1 MLVSLIFL
9 RMSNMNQHI
18 PLNISPKDLK
28 KILEDESSEK
38 PFIVDVREDSE
49 IAIASFAFSV
59 LHLPLSKA
67 ANWSAKIEELLPKG
81 QPIVVVCHAGVRSLN
96 FGIWLL
102 EQGIAKHVW
111 NLVGGIDAWSKDV
124 DSSVPRY

>member
-1 MLVSLIFL
+1 
-9 RMSNMNQHI
+9 MSDMNQHV
-18 PLNISPKDLK
+18 PLNISAKELN
-28 KILEDESSEK
+28 KILEDNSSEN
-38 PFIVDVREDSE
+38 PFIVDVREDDE

-67 ANWSAKIEELLPKG
+67 ASWSQNIKELLPND

-102 EQGIAKHVW
+102 DRGITKRVW

-124 DSSVPRY
+124 DQSVPRY